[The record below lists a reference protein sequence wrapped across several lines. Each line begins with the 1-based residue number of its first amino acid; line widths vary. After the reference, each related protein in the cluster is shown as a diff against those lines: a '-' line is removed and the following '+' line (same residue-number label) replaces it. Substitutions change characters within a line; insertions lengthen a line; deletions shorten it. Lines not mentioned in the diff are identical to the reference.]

1 MIQKKFKVTAETGIH
16 ARPAT
21 ILVNAAVK
29 FKSEASL
36 AHESKVVNLKSIMG
50 VMSLGV
56 YNGEIIT
63 ITVQG
68 EDEDVAMKSICD
80 SFFEMRLGKEI

>member
-1 MIQKKFKVTAETGIH
+1 MIQKKFRVTAETGIH

-21 ILVNAAVK
+21 ILVNVAVK
-29 FKSEASL
+29 FKSEISL
-36 AHESKVVNLKSIMG
+36 SHETKVVNLKSIMG

-56 YNGEIIT
+56 YNGEIVT
-63 ITVQG
+63 IEADG
-68 EDEDVAMKSICD
+68 EDEEAAINALSD